1 MKRYSI
7 YHIPVMSFFSK
18 NLYRDVASQ
27 WKGTCFVYLLLLL
40 IICWIAPISKLN
52 AGLGSFID
60 NEAPGIISQVPVITI
75 ANGTAS
81 IKESQPYYIKDPET
95 GKILFIID
103 TTGKIT
109 SLAETEATILLTKTE
124 GVVRKSEME
133 TRTFSL
139 AQMEDLTLDQGL
151 IWKFLTG
158 AKKLLFPL
166 VYPVCIL
173 GSFIFR
179 IIQALIYGV
188 IGMLFALM
196 LHSKRPYDTLLR
208 LAVVAV
214 TPAIIIKTLVNLFG
228 IGIPV
233 PALWYFLIAMGYL
246 FFGVKAASKDDG
258 PATESA

>member
-27 WKGTCFVYLLLLL
+27 WNGTCFVYLLLLL

-52 AGLGSFID
+52 AGLGSFIEND
-60 NEAPGIISQVPVITI
+60 APGIISQVPVITI
-75 ANGTAS
+75 AGGTAS
-81 IKESQPYYIKDPET
+81 IDEAQPYYIKDPKT

-109 SLAETEATILLTKTE
+109 SLAETEAAALLTKTE
-124 GVVRKSEME
+124 GIVRKSAVE
-133 TRTFSL
+133 TRAISL
-139 AQMEDLTLDQGL
+139 AQMGDLTMNQEL

-158 AKKLLFPL
+158 TKKLLFPL
-166 VYPVCIL
+166 LYPLCIL
-173 GSFIFR
+173 GSFVFR
-179 IIQALIYGV
+179 IIQALIYGA

-196 LHSKRPYDTLLR
+196 FRSKIPYDALLR
-208 LAVVAV
+208 IAVVAV

-228 IGIPV
+228 VGIPL
-233 PALWYFLIAMGYL
+233 PALWYLLIAMGYL
-246 FFGVKAASKDDG
+246 FFGVKAASRDEG
-258 PATESA
+258 SATE